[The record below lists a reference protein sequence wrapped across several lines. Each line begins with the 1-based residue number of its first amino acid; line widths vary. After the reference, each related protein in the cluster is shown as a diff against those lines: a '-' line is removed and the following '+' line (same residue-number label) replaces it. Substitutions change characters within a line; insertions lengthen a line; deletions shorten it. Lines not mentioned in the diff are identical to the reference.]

1 MAPCI
6 LFFDEFDSLGAD
18 RGKIGSGFSGLS
30 SVVNQILTEMDG
42 IDSRDGVLVI
52 AATNRMDLI
61 DQAFLREGRLG
72 THIEVSLP
80 SREEYAGILR
90 VHLGSVPMSDEID
103 LEELSSSLP
112 LGLSGADISGIA
124 ISIKEGSVKRHLDQ
138 NSDGNI
144 DGFRV
149 EQEDAASAIE
159 AMSQGIQMAGW
170 A

>member
-1 MAPCI
+1 
-6 LFFDEFDSLGAD
+6 
-18 RGKIGSGFSGLS
+18 
-30 SVVNQILTEMDG
+30 
-42 IDSRDGVLVI
+42 
-52 AATNRMDLI
+52 MDLI
-61 DQAFLREGRLG
+61 DPAFLREGRLG

-138 NSDGNI
+138 NPDGNI